1 MNLVIKVWFALEA
14 GKQLSEDRKQGAL
27 ELLLSTPLT
36 VQDILRGQRLALER
50 QFLGPVMVVL
60 MVLFLVKG
68 SAIAWFA
75 DLLLGVDDRSQMGLG
90 IDHAAQA
97 AGGIPR
103 CNVPSAFA
111 KPTARQA

>member
-68 SAIAWFA
+68 SAIRA
-75 DLLLGVDDRSQMGLG
+75 LVHQKITLPSGLFF
-90 IDHAAQA
+90 QTVL
-97 AGGIPR
+97 PQL
-103 CNVPSAFA
+103 F
-111 KPTARQA
+111 

>member
-1 MNLVIKVWFALEA
+1 LNLVIKVWFALEA

-68 SAIAWFA
+68 SAIRA
-75 DLLLGVDDRSQMGLG
+75 LVHQKITLPSGLFF
-90 IDHAAQA
+90 QTVL
-97 AGGIPR
+97 PQL
-103 CNVPSAFA
+103 F
-111 KPTARQA
+111 